1 MHPPAAVAAT
11 TREQLLT
18 VAADLLQRVGY
29 ASFSFRDLADAVG
42 IRAASVHYH
51 FPTKADLGLALV
63 DWFRAQSD
71 PQMAA
76 LCQAHPNVR
85 DRLLALAEQVAEHTC
100 TSGKSCPINLL
111 LSEFSVLPENLQIKV
126 RAWVDDCLAG
136 MAAWLDQGRQ
146 AFTRE
151 SSAAADILPFY
162 LQDLDEYNGTFQPS
176 IAAGPF
182 DRNTRTIVNEVY
194 GYEAIRMFTEVKS
207 TWVRLTEP
215 GTGWYESDSGMRL
228 S

>member
-1 MHPPAAVAAT
+1 MHEPAAVAAT

-29 ASFSFRDLADAVG
+29 ASFSFRDLAEAVG

-51 FPTKADLGLALV
+51 FPTKADLGVALV

-76 LCQAHPNVR
+76 LCQAYPNVR
-85 DRLLALAEQVAEHTC
+85 ERLLALAEQVAEHTC
-100 TSGKSCPINLL
+100 TNGKSCPINLL
-111 LSEFSVLPENLQIKV
+111 LSEFSVLPENLQLKV

-146 AFTRE
+146 AGELKFPGDAIYQARLVWSVIEHGTQLSRTQ
-151 SSAAADILPFY
+151 ADQSFRSLIQHLVATMTP
-162 LQDLDEYNGTFQPS
+162 
-176 IAAGPF
+176 
-182 DRNTRTIVNEVY
+182 
-194 GYEAIRMFTEVKS
+194 
-207 TWVRLTEP
+207 
-215 GTGWYESDSGMRL
+215 
-228 S
+228 

>member
-1 MHPPAAVAAT
+1 MYVPAAVAAT

-29 ASFSFRDLADAVG
+29 ASFSFRDLAEAVG

-51 FPTKADLGLALV
+51 FPTKADLGVALV

-76 LCQAHPNVR
+76 LCQAYPNVR

-100 TSGKSCPINLL
+100 TNGKSCPINLL

-146 AFTRE
+146 AGELKFPGDAIYQARLVWSVIEHGTQLSRTQ
-151 SSAAADILPFY
+151 ADQSFRSLIQHLVTTMTP
-162 LQDLDEYNGTFQPS
+162 
-176 IAAGPF
+176 
-182 DRNTRTIVNEVY
+182 
-194 GYEAIRMFTEVKS
+194 
-207 TWVRLTEP
+207 
-215 GTGWYESDSGMRL
+215 
-228 S
+228 

>member
-1 MHPPAAVAAT
+1 MHEPAAVAAT

-29 ASFSFRDLADAVG
+29 ASFSFRDLAEAVG

-51 FPTKADLGLALV
+51 FPTKADLGVALV

-76 LCQAHPNVR
+76 LCQAYPNVR
-85 DRLLALAEQVAEHTC
+85 ERLLALAEQVAEHTC
-100 TSGKSCPINLL
+100 TNGKSCPINLL
-111 LSEFSVLPENLQIKV
+111 LSEFSVLPENLQLKV

-146 AFTRE
+146 AGELKFPGDAIYQARLVWSVIEHGTQLSRTQ
-151 SSAAADILPFY
+151 ADQSFRSLIQHLVTTMTP
-162 LQDLDEYNGTFQPS
+162 
-176 IAAGPF
+176 
-182 DRNTRTIVNEVY
+182 
-194 GYEAIRMFTEVKS
+194 
-207 TWVRLTEP
+207 
-215 GTGWYESDSGMRL
+215 
-228 S
+228 

>member
-1 MHPPAAVAAT
+1 MHVPAAVTAT

-29 ASFSFRDLADAVG
+29 ASFSFRDLAEAVG

-51 FPTKADLGLALV
+51 FPTKADLGVALV

-76 LCQAHPNVR
+76 LCQAYPNVR

-100 TSGKSCPINLL
+100 TNGKSCPINLL

-146 AFTRE
+146 AGELKFPGDAIYQARLVWSVIEHGTQLSRTQ
-151 SSAAADILPFY
+151 ADQSFRSLIQHLVTTMTP
-162 LQDLDEYNGTFQPS
+162 
-176 IAAGPF
+176 
-182 DRNTRTIVNEVY
+182 
-194 GYEAIRMFTEVKS
+194 
-207 TWVRLTEP
+207 
-215 GTGWYESDSGMRL
+215 
-228 S
+228 

>member
-1 MHPPAAVAAT
+1 MHEPAAVAAT

-29 ASFSFRDLADAVG
+29 ASFSFRDLAEAVG

-146 AFTRE
+146 AGELKFPGDAIYQARLVWSVIEHGTQLSRTQ
-151 SSAAADILPFY
+151 ADQSFRSLIQHLVATMTP
-162 LQDLDEYNGTFQPS
+162 
-176 IAAGPF
+176 
-182 DRNTRTIVNEVY
+182 
-194 GYEAIRMFTEVKS
+194 
-207 TWVRLTEP
+207 
-215 GTGWYESDSGMRL
+215 
-228 S
+228 

>member
-51 FPTKADLGLALV
+51 FPTKADLGVALV

-71 PQMAA
+71 PQMTA
-76 LCQAHPNVR
+76 LCQAYPNVR

-100 TSGKSCPINLL
+100 TNGKSCPINLL

-146 AFTRE
+146 AGELKFPGDAIYQARLVWSVIEHGTQLSRTQ
-151 SSAAADILPFY
+151 ADQSFRSLIQHLVATMTP
-162 LQDLDEYNGTFQPS
+162 
-176 IAAGPF
+176 
-182 DRNTRTIVNEVY
+182 
-194 GYEAIRMFTEVKS
+194 
-207 TWVRLTEP
+207 
-215 GTGWYESDSGMRL
+215 
-228 S
+228 

>member
-1 MHPPAAVAAT
+1 MHDSTAVAVT

-29 ASFSFRDLADAVG
+29 ASFSFRDLAEAVG

-51 FPTKADLGLALV
+51 FPTKADLGVALV

-76 LCQAHPNVR
+76 LCQAYPNVR
-85 DRLLALAEQVAEHTC
+85 ERLLALSEQVAEHTC
-100 TSGKSCPINLL
+100 TNGKSCPINLL

-136 MAAWLDQGRQ
+136 MASWLDQGRNAGELKFPGDAIYQ
-146 AFTRE
+146 ARLVWSVIEHGTQLSRTQ
-151 SSAAADILPFY
+151 ADQSFRSLIQHLVATMTP
-162 LQDLDEYNGTFQPS
+162 
-176 IAAGPF
+176 
-182 DRNTRTIVNEVY
+182 
-194 GYEAIRMFTEVKS
+194 
-207 TWVRLTEP
+207 
-215 GTGWYESDSGMRL
+215 
-228 S
+228 

>member
-1 MHPPAAVAAT
+1 MHEPTVVAAT

-29 ASFSFRDLADAVG
+29 ASFSFRDLAEAVG

-51 FPTKADLGLALV
+51 FPTKADLGLALI

-76 LCQAHPNVR
+76 LCQAYPNVR
-85 DRLLALAEQVAEHTC
+85 ERLLALAEQVAEHTC
-100 TSGKSCPINLL
+100 TNGKSCPINLL

-146 AFTRE
+146 AGELTFPGDAIYQARLVWSVIEHGTQLSRTQ
-151 SSAAADILPFY
+151 ADQSFRSLIQHLVATMTP
-162 LQDLDEYNGTFQPS
+162 
-176 IAAGPF
+176 
-182 DRNTRTIVNEVY
+182 
-194 GYEAIRMFTEVKS
+194 
-207 TWVRLTEP
+207 
-215 GTGWYESDSGMRL
+215 
-228 S
+228 

>member
-1 MHPPAAVAAT
+1 MHEPTVVAAT

-29 ASFSFRDLADAVG
+29 ASFSFRDLAEAVG

-63 DWFRAQSD
+63 DWFRVQSD

-76 LCQAHPNVR
+76 LCQAYPNVR
-85 DRLLALAEQVAEHTC
+85 ERLLALAEQVAEHTC
-100 TSGKSCPINLL
+100 TNGKSCPINLL

-136 MAAWLDQGRQ
+136 MAAWLEQGRQ
-146 AFTRE
+146 AGELKFPGDAIYQARLVWSVIEHGTQLSRTQ
-151 SSAAADILPFY
+151 ADQSFRSLIQHLVATMTP
-162 LQDLDEYNGTFQPS
+162 
-176 IAAGPF
+176 
-182 DRNTRTIVNEVY
+182 
-194 GYEAIRMFTEVKS
+194 
-207 TWVRLTEP
+207 
-215 GTGWYESDSGMRL
+215 
-228 S
+228 

>member
-1 MHPPAAVAAT
+1 MHDSTAVAVT

-29 ASFSFRDLADAVG
+29 ASFSFRDLAEAVG

-51 FPTKADLGLALV
+51 FPTKADLGVALV
-63 DWFRAQSD
+63 DWFRAQND

-76 LCQAHPNVR
+76 LCQAYPNVR

-100 TSGKSCPINLL
+100 TNGKSCPINLL

-136 MAAWLDQGRQ
+136 MASWLDQGRNAGELKFPGDAIYQ
-146 AFTRE
+146 ARLVWSVIEHGTQLSRTQ
-151 SSAAADILPFY
+151 ADQSFRSLIQHLVATMTP
-162 LQDLDEYNGTFQPS
+162 
-176 IAAGPF
+176 
-182 DRNTRTIVNEVY
+182 
-194 GYEAIRMFTEVKS
+194 
-207 TWVRLTEP
+207 
-215 GTGWYESDSGMRL
+215 
-228 S
+228 

>member
-1 MHPPAAVAAT
+1 MHEPTVVAAT

-29 ASFSFRDLADAVG
+29 ASFSFRDLAEAVG

-51 FPTKADLGLALV
+51 FPTKADLGLALI

-76 LCQAHPNVR
+76 LCQAYPNVR
-85 DRLLALAEQVAEHTC
+85 ERLLALAEQVAEHTC
-100 TSGKSCPINLL
+100 TNGKSCPINLL

-136 MAAWLDQGRQ
+136 MAAWLEQGRQ
-146 AFTRE
+146 AGELKFPGDAIYQARLVWSVIEHGTQLSRTQ
-151 SSAAADILPFY
+151 ADQSFRSLIQHLVATMTP
-162 LQDLDEYNGTFQPS
+162 
-176 IAAGPF
+176 
-182 DRNTRTIVNEVY
+182 
-194 GYEAIRMFTEVKS
+194 
-207 TWVRLTEP
+207 
-215 GTGWYESDSGMRL
+215 
-228 S
+228 

>member
-1 MHPPAAVAAT
+1 MHVPNAVAVT

-29 ASFSFRDLADAVG
+29 ASFSFRDLAEAVG

-51 FPTKADLGLALV
+51 FPTKADLGVALV

-76 LCQAHPNVR
+76 LCQAYPNVR
-85 DRLLALAEQVAEHTC
+85 ERLLALAEQVAEHTC
-100 TSGKSCPINLL
+100 TNGKSCPINLL

-146 AFTRE
+146 AGELKFPGDAIYQARLVWSVIEHGTQLSRTQ
-151 SSAAADILPFY
+151 ADQSFRSLIQHLVATMTP
-162 LQDLDEYNGTFQPS
+162 
-176 IAAGPF
+176 
-182 DRNTRTIVNEVY
+182 
-194 GYEAIRMFTEVKS
+194 
-207 TWVRLTEP
+207 
-215 GTGWYESDSGMRL
+215 
-228 S
+228 

>member
-1 MHPPAAVAAT
+1 MHAPTVVAST

-29 ASFSFRDLADAVG
+29 ASFSFRDLAEAVG

-76 LCQAHPNVR
+76 LCQAYPNVR
-85 DRLLALAEQVAEHTC
+85 DRLMALAEQVAEHTC
-100 TSGKSCPINLL
+100 TNGKSCPINLL

-136 MAAWLDQGRQ
+136 MAAWLDQGRKAGELKFPGDPIYQ
-146 AFTRE
+146 ARLVWSVIEHGTQLSRTQ
-151 SSAAADILPFY
+151 ADQSFKSLIQHLV
-162 LQDLDEYNGTFQPS
+162 GTMTP
-176 IAAGPF
+176 
-182 DRNTRTIVNEVY
+182 
-194 GYEAIRMFTEVKS
+194 
-207 TWVRLTEP
+207 
-215 GTGWYESDSGMRL
+215 
-228 S
+228 

>member
-51 FPTKADLGLALV
+51 FPTKADLGVALV

-71 PQMAA
+71 PQMTA
-76 LCQAHPNVR
+76 LCQAYPNVR

-146 AFTRE
+146 AGELKFPGDAIYQARLVWSVIEHGTQLSRTQ
-151 SSAAADILPFY
+151 ADQSFRSLIQHLVATMTP
-162 LQDLDEYNGTFQPS
+162 
-176 IAAGPF
+176 
-182 DRNTRTIVNEVY
+182 
-194 GYEAIRMFTEVKS
+194 
-207 TWVRLTEP
+207 
-215 GTGWYESDSGMRL
+215 
-228 S
+228 

>member
-1 MHPPAAVAAT
+1 MHVPTAVAAT

-29 ASFSFRDLADAVG
+29 ASFSFRDLAEAVG

-51 FPTKADLGLALV
+51 FPTKADLGVALV

-76 LCQAHPNVR
+76 LCQAYPNVR

-100 TSGKSCPINLL
+100 TNGKSCPINLL
-111 LSEFSVLPENLQIKV
+111 LSEFSVLPENLQSKV

-136 MAAWLDQGRQ
+136 MASWLDQGRNAGELKFPGDAIYQ
-146 AFTRE
+146 ARLVWSVIEHGTQLSRTQ
-151 SSAAADILPFY
+151 ADQSFRSLIQHLVTTMTP
-162 LQDLDEYNGTFQPS
+162 
-176 IAAGPF
+176 
-182 DRNTRTIVNEVY
+182 
-194 GYEAIRMFTEVKS
+194 
-207 TWVRLTEP
+207 
-215 GTGWYESDSGMRL
+215 
-228 S
+228 